1 MASVAT
7 LSDSVTRGRLWVT
20 GKPPIMTHEG
30 VVCTVR
36 NRPVRASSTL
46 RLRFTSVAMEPSS
59 SVVAAVDERGCLVVV
74 DVSRNSWRRAH
85 TFGAQVSALCWATP
99 STVACALVAPKAPAL
114 VAVDVATGDVEAT
127 IHGAHR
133 AGPIGS
139 LDAHGSEPLVVSA
152 SRDHAWLWDA
162 RSASGS
168 WARMKEVPKPRGLD
182 IVEARFV
189 DDGPSR
195 PGEKVALLGRDG
207 SVAVVDLATL
217 EFRERLSAPA
227 EDAGPAFRLRALA
240 FRPGGARAAAAG
252 SALYEWSVGRECLQ
266 RVSRLPPG
274 ASHAVRVE

>member
-133 AGPIGS
+133 AGPIAS

-189 DDGPSR
+189 D
-195 PGEKVALLGRDG
+195 
-207 SVAVVDLATL
+207 
-217 EFRERLSAPA
+217 
-227 EDAGPAFRLRALA
+227 
-240 FRPGGARAAAAG
+240 
-252 SALYEWSVGRECLQ
+252 
-266 RVSRLPPG
+266 
-274 ASHAVRVE
+274 